1 MNDSSKTSRPATL
14 ACPRRRHWASF
25 RLVDEHGDGKPYAGL
40 AYTLHDSQGQ
50 KYQGTLDDDGF
61 DRIDSI
67 YCGPVVLELSKL
79 DNGGLDPWHEELI
92 IRDAFKIPLTSL
104 QVAAE
109 QSPSGPRNPDGK
121 TYLAEER
128 ATAESARFL
137 RVEVR
142 DFAEATGH
150 LPDADTA
157 WWPRPSA
164 VLKQDAGLAS
174 ERTGV
179 ALTPNLHHV
188 LEVKALRAYSP
199 LLSRDKTFCALNAYH
214 LAVMSTFVYAP
225 FGDPMQ
231 PDTPYASSP
240 PPYARAGTI
249 GHVLREQLASLD
261 KANAF
266 NSARYNLLYEEVPY
280 SKRLE
285 VMPHDPERYQEE
297 ALKGWRNPEDVH
309 FLYDEKTETQA
320 FITHNDKVVLISVRG
335 TQETPDILRD
345 LDARQVPYEE
355 GAGQAHRGFYGAFQ
369 AAKVFAER
377 YMEAFYT
384 GEQTLI
390 VCGHSLGGAIALLLA
405 EWLRTNWSQ
414 DIQLYTFGAPRAADH
429 AFVQAAA
436 ALPHHRLVNHND
448 PVPAA
453 PFTWMDAEW
462 KLASAGTVALFSS
475 PLLGIV
481 LLLGGLLNLRGDPY
495 EHHGEQRHFVPR
507 KPGGGSET
515 AVLWQPGCALID
527 EQACAS
533 YAGAVDLQGDMPER
547 MKLIDQAFS
556 AAEHS
561 SDGGY
566 SRAMLTTLLRWHA
579 SAEDRQG
586 ALFTPAEIQDIHS
599 LIQRAEEQ
607 LASWQPRS
615 FIEFRHAI
623 RTRHDTRFYNKSEL
637 ELRQM
642 YDEGI
647 TLARTLSRQQR
658 EALERAKQRLFNEA
672 ERVLTAE
679 DVFGDLI
686 EREDLP
692 ELVAQWRA
700 LDANREAERLAKIAK
715 TSTHQY
721 A

>member
-1 MNDSSKTSRPATL
+1 MNDSSKTGRPETL
-14 ACPRRRHWASF
+14 ACPLRGHWISF
-25 RLVDEHGDGKPYAGL
+25 RLVDEHSDGKPYAGL

-50 KYQGTLDDDGF
+50 QYEGVLDSDGLA
-61 DRIDSI
+61 RIEGI
-67 YCGPVVLELSKL
+67 YCGPAVLSLLADYPGGDKWYEHFL
-79 DNGGLDPWHEELI
+79 DRKSFRL
-92 IRDAFKIPLTSL
+92 PLTAL

-109 QSPSGPRNPDGK
+109 QPPSGPRNPDGK

-128 ATAESARFL
+128 AASENARFL
-137 RVEVR
+137 RVEVS
-142 DFAEATGH
+142 DFTEAKGH

-164 VLKQDAGLAS
+164 VLKQNAGLAAQ
-174 ERTGV
+174 RTGV

-225 FGDPMQ
+225 FGKVKKPGVR
-231 PDTPYASSP
+231 YESSP
-240 PPYARAGTI
+240 PPYPRPGTI
-249 GHVLREQLASLD
+249 GHVLREQLACLD
-261 KANAF
+261 KVDAF

-285 VMPHDPERYQEE
+285 VMPHDPERYREE

-309 FLYDEKTETQA
+309 FLYDEQTETQA

-355 GAGQAHRGFYGAFQ
+355 GVGQAHRGFYGAFQ

-377 YMEAFYT
+377 YLEAFYT

-414 DIQLYTFGAPRAADH
+414 DIQLYTFGAPRAGDR
-429 AFVQAAA
+429 AFVQAAE

-448 PVPAA
+448 PVPAV

-462 KLASAGTVALFSS
+462 KLAAPGTVALFSS

-481 LLLGGLLNLRGDPY
+481 LLLGGLLNLRSDPY

-507 KPGGGSET
+507 KPGAGSET

-527 EQACAS
+527 ERACAS
-533 YAGAVDLQGDMPER
+533 YAGAVDLQGDMPKR
-547 MKLIDQAFS
+547 MSLVEQAFS

-561 SDGGY
+561 SDSGY

-579 SAEDRQG
+579 SVEDRNG
-586 ALFTPAEIQDIHS
+586 ALFTPAELQDIHS

-615 FIEFRHAI
+615 FIEFHHVI
-623 RTRHDTRFYNKSEL
+623 RTRHDTRFYNKSDL

-647 TLARTLSRQQR
+647 TLARTLGRQQR
-658 EALERAKQRLFNEA
+658 EALERAKQRLLNQA
-672 ERVLTAE
+672 ERPLTAQ

-715 TSTHQY
+715 PPANQY

>member
-1 MNDSSKTSRPATL
+1 MNDSINKDRIETL
-14 ACPRRRHWASF
+14 GCPKRGHWISF

-40 AYTLHDSQGQ
+40 TYALHDSQGQ
-50 KYQGTLDDDGF
+50 QYQGSLDNDGF
-61 DRIDSI
+61 ARIEGI
-67 YCGPVVLELSKL
+67 YCGPAVLDLSKV
-79 DNGGLDPWHEELI
+79 GSSSPDPWYKWLLTRET
-92 IRDAFKIPLTSL
+92 FKLPLTAL

-109 QSPSGPRNPDGK
+109 QSPSGPRKADGK

-128 ATAESARFL
+128 AASENARFL

-142 DFAEATGH
+142 DFVEATGH

-164 VLKQDAGLAS
+164 VLKQNAGLAA

-225 FGDPMQ
+225 FGEPKQ
-231 PDTPYASSP
+231 PDSAYASSP
-240 PPYARAGTI
+240 PPYPRAGTI
-249 GHVLREQLASLD
+249 GHVLREQLACLN
-261 KANAF
+261 KANTF
-266 NSARYNLLYEEVPY
+266 DSARYHLLYEEVPY

-309 FLYDEKTETQA
+309 FLYDENTETQA
-320 FITHNDKVVLISVRG
+320 FITHNDKVVLISIRG
-335 TQETPDILRD
+335 TQETPDFLRD

-355 GAGQAHRGFYGAFQ
+355 GVGQAHRGFYGAFQ
-369 AAKVFAER
+369 AAKIFAER
-377 YMEAFYT
+377 YLKEFHQPEHT
-384 GEQTLI
+384 II
-390 VCGHSLGGAIALLLA
+390 VCGHSLGGAIALLLS
-405 EWLRTNWSQ
+405 EWIRRSWS
-414 DIQLYTFGAPRAADH
+414 DDVVLYTFGAPRAGDR

-448 PVPAA
+448 PVPAV

-462 KLASAGTVALFSS
+462 KLASAGTVTLFSS

-481 LLLGGLLNLRGDPY
+481 LLLGGLLNLRDDPY

-507 KPGGGSET
+507 KPGAGSET
-515 AVLWQPGCALID
+515 AILWQPGCALID

-533 YAGAVDLQGDMPER
+533 YAGAVDLQGDMPKR
-547 MKLIDQAFS
+547 MSLVNQAFS

-579 SAEDRQG
+579 GVENRDG
-586 ALFTPAEIQDIHS
+586 ALFTPTEIQDIHS

-615 FIEFRHAI
+615 FIEFRHEI
-623 RTRHDTRFYNKSEL
+623 RKRHDTRFYNKSDL
-637 ELRQM
+637 QLRQM
-642 YDEGI
+642 YEEGI
-647 TLARTLSRQQR
+647 TLARTLGRQQR
-658 EALERAKQRLFNEA
+658 DALERAKQRLLNQA
-672 ERVLTAE
+672 ERPLTAR

-692 ELVAQWRA
+692 ELVAQWRS
-700 LDANREAERLAKIAK
+700 LDENREAELLAQISKAP
-715 TSTHQY
+715 TPQY